1 MKQLLMSKLQLRN
14 KQEEI
19 ISVHTNAMGDFKE
32 KTKKV
37 EKIYNDIQK
46 MINDFKKEYRYGF
59 KKIIK
64 WEVEIN
70 DLNNQIKFIKAKILP
85 KTEKKA
91 LNKEDLLKEIDD
103 KFEILYGQVTA
114 MATDQ
119 AKFNVKIQNDQN
131 RLKEPLE
138 IEISKIKQESDIMM
152 RELERTQQANRDLM
166 HSIIIPTNNENSPFQ
181 I

>member
-1 MKQLLMSKLQLRN
+1 MD
-14 KQEEI
+14 
-19 ISVHTNAMGDFKE
+19 DFKE

-37 EKIYNDIQK
+37 EKIYKDIQK

-64 WEVEIN
+64 WEVDIN
-70 DLNNQIKFIKAKILP
+70 DLNSQIKFIKAKLIP
-85 KTEKKA
+85 KSEKKA
-91 LNKEDLLKEIDD
+91 LNKDELLREIDE
-103 KFEILYGQVTA
+103 KFEILYEQVTI

-119 AKFNVKIQNDQN
+119 AKFNTKIQNDQN

-138 IEISKIKQESDIMM
+138 VEISKIKQESDIMM

-166 HSIIIPTNNENSPFQ
+166 QSMISPGNTENIPIQ

>member
-1 MKQLLMSKLQLRN
+1 MKLLLMSKLQLRKSRKRLYLFTQMLWAILKR
-14 KQEEI
+14 KQ
-19 ISVHTNAMGDFKE
+19 
-32 KTKKV
+32 KKV